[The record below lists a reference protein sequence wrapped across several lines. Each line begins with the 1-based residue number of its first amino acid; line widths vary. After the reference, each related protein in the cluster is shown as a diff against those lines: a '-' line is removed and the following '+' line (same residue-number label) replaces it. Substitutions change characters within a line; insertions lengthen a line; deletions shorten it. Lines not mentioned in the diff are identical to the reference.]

1 MEHIAEGI
9 GAVVAEWDARL
20 RNLPTD
26 VINGP
31 RNRQNRNIRQIVGH
45 LVDSASN
52 NHQRIVRLQ
61 YNAVLEFPDYRQ
73 DNDRWI
79 VLQDYETSDW
89 QELTALWKYYN
100 LHLMHVIRAVR
111 TDALDNRWADFEG
124 NEVTLR
130 EMIAGYLDHLNLH
143 LGEIEKLINTK

>member
-1 MEHIAEGI
+1 MDRIAEGI
-9 GAVVAEWDARL
+9 GEVVAEWDARL
-20 RNLPTD
+20 RNLPGH
-26 VINGP
+26 VLNGP
-31 RNRQNRNIRQIVGH
+31 RNCQNRNVRQILGH

-73 DNDRWI
+73 DNDLWI
-79 VLQDYETSDW
+79 GLQDYETADW

-100 LHLMHVIRAVR
+100 LHLMHVIRVVR
-111 TDALDNRWADFEG
+111 TEALDNCWTDFEG
-124 NEVTLR
+124 SEVTLR
-130 EMIAGYLDHLNLH
+130 DMIRGYLDHLNLH